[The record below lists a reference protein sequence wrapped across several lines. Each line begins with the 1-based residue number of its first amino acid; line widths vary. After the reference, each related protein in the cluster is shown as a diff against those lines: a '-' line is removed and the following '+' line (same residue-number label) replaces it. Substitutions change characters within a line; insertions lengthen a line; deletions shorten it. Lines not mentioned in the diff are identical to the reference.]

1 MTGVVRDRIVRPM
14 LEVTTGTA
22 PAGVEAARPI
32 LRWLP
37 PPMALFVIALGGVL
51 FAITLAKGVQ
61 DPDYFW
67 HVTTG
72 ELIAR
77 GGAIPT
83 VDPYSFTWA
92 GQPWTLHEWLSELV
106 IYWLV
111 TSVGDVLALAAFG
124 LLPAVIFALL
134 AFLLGRNG
142 VGVQAFGLASLPA
155 ALVLVPYLT
164 LRPQAI
170 SWLLLVAVI
179 GILLS
184 LRPQRPVWALVL
196 VPLFALWA
204 NLHGLWVIGLGVV
217 AAYSLFTLLGRT
229 PMSAAK
235 PWMAAAAFGAIAATA
250 LTPAGL
256 PGVLYP
262 LRYVNAG
269 DWGLAN
275 IAEWQSPDFHEPAH
289 LALLALIVLIG
300 LNGGRATPGWLV
312 LLSWTGVALAL
323 VALRNAPIAAV
334 MAMPTLAFGI
344 QDRLDRLL
352 VRRRRERRPSVR
364 LARRLMESVLVLVVV
379 IAALVITLPR
389 SPGVDADPD
398 RFPVPGVDEL
408 LAVHADART
417 FAEYGWGGYVISRI
431 YPEGGRVFVDGRN
444 DMYDESILETYS
456 AIRAAEDDWR
466 EELDR
471 YEVEAILL
479 PPSAPLVR
487 GFAQDA
493 GWCEAYRDERQI
505 LLLRSCPGA

>member
-1 MTGVVRDRIVRPM
+1 M

-22 PAGVEAARPI
+22 PTEVEATRPI

-37 PPMALFVIALGGVL
+37 RPMALFVTALGAVL

-77 GGAIPT
+77 TGSIPT
-83 VDPYSFTWA
+83 TDPYSFTWA
-92 GQPWTLHEWLSELV
+92 GRPWTLHEWLSELAMHR
-106 IYWLV
+106 LV
-111 TSVGDVLALAAFG
+111 TGLGEVPTLAVFG
-124 LLPAVIFALL
+124 LLPVAIFALL
-134 AFLLGRNG
+134 GFVLSRHGTG
-142 VGVQAFGLASLPA
+142 VLAFGLASLPA

-170 SWLLLVAVI
+170 SWFLLVALI

-184 LRPQRPVWALVL
+184 LQPRHARWALVL
-196 VPLFALWA
+196 VPFFAIWA
-204 NLHGLWVIGLGVV
+204 NLHGLWVVGLGVV

-229 PMSAAK
+229 PMAAARG
-235 PWMAAAAFGAIAATA
+235 WMAAGAFGAIAATA

-256 PGVLYP
+256 SGILYP

-289 LALLALIVLIG
+289 LALMALIVLIG

-312 LLSWTGVALAL
+312 LLSWTGVAMAL
-323 VALRNAPIAAV
+323 LALRNAPIAAV
-334 MAMPTLAFGI
+334 LAMPTLALGF
-344 QDRLDRLL
+344 QDRLDAWLG
-352 VRRRRERRPSVR
+352 RRRRQRPPSVQ
-364 LARRLMESVLVLVVV
+364 LARRLMESTLVLVIV

-389 SPGVDADPD
+389 SPGVDPDPT
-398 RFPVPGVDEL
+398 RFPVPGVEEL
-408 LAVHADART
+408 LAVRPDART

-431 YPEGGRVFVDGRN
+431 FPHGGRVFVDGRN

-456 AIRAAEDDWR
+456 AIRAANGDWR

-471 YEVEAILL
+471 HEVEAILL

-487 GFAQDA
+487 GSAQDA
-493 GWCEAYRDERQI
+493 GWCEAYRDGLQV
-505 LLLRSCPGA
+505 LLLRSCRGA